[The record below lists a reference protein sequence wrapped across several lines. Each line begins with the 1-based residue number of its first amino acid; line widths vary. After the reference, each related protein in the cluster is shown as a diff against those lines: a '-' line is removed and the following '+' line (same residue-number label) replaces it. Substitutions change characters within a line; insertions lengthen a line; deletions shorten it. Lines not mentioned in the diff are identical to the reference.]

1 MKNIIIVGCGSVG
14 LEVYSTIDWINSI
27 EKRKNGEPK
36 YNILGF
42 IDDLYKSGT
51 RVINEKT
58 PLLGSIED
66 WKPLDNEIYAL
77 GISDPK
83 IKEKVTSELEA
94 KGCIFETIIAPNS
107 LVSPDIKIGRGC
119 FITAYSISG
128 DAVIGNFV
136 NVQASMIG
144 GTAVIGDFCT
154 TLGFANIA
162 NGRLGKRVYVG
173 SQAVILNVKVEDDA
187 IVCVGSI
194 VVRNV
199 KAGTKVFGNPA
210 KKVDW

>member
-1 MKNIIIVGCGSVG
+1 MKNLIIVGCGSVG
-14 LEVYSTIDWINSI
+14 LEVYSTIDWINRI
-27 EKRKNGEPK
+27 EKSKKGEPK

-42 IDDLYKSGT
+42 IDDLYKNGT
-51 RVINEKT
+51 RVIGEKT
-58 PLLGSIED
+58 PLLGSIEN
-66 WKPLDNEIYAL
+66 WKPLDDEIYAL

-83 IKEKVTSELEA
+83 TKEKVTSELES
-94 KGCIFETIIAPNS
+94 KGCLFETIIAPNS
-107 LVSPDIKIGRGC
+107 LVSPSVKIGRGC

-128 DAVIGNFV
+128 DVIIGNFV
-136 NVQASMIG
+136 NIQASMIG
-144 GTAVIGDFCT
+144 GTAVIGDYCT

-187 IVCVGSI
+187 RVCVGSI

-210 KKVDW
+210 KRVDW